1 MPARGVA
8 VPPRGPSD
16 AFSPMLG
23 APLTLMMAPPGA
35 VSVRPTSTPAPTP
48 APVADAA
55 AETPVAPSG
64 WGRKLMKVAGYTAMA
79 VSAATTLVGGI
90 AAHGNYEALQKAPS
104 LSLTLDTP
112 EAAPAPAR
120 IASSPAPAGKAT
132 PLSKVQVPADGVSVL
147 IPGKTLTKFAGEMR
161 AQPEVR
167 RLLDRSL
174 AEVRANLEKSVGS
187 LPGSQGQ
194 VLVDLQMPLPT
205 GDRAF
210 LHVGEVD
217 LPSMGLRQLHTEK
230 VPLAV
235 RYDVQPDAARLTFD
249 LEPVDGVAPVKP
261 DGLDGGVYVGAIR
274 VRVALPS
281 EGVPVKGQVS
291 LGLDM
296 DSQATNAEQAAVRAR
311 LEKAPAGSPQAKRLA
326 EDLRKLEWRAEGAQ
340 RLKVLGSASN
350 LDYGSYL
357 EKAFEDQRVALDA
370 RIHTGGQPLVDTVVH
385 LWLGQDVTKDGMADL
400 HLATDTD
407 YSMLD
412 RIQVE
417 AQRVESIGARPDGNL
432 EAHLHDQV
440 GGFFQ
445 VAAKDLVP
453 RLANVVRET
462 AARELSST
470 LKKNLPM
477 AQGFA
482 NGDLART
489 YGRAARLD
497 MDMPT
502 GMKDARL
509 DLTRVEA
516 VGQGDEASV
525 LVHYRTDEG
534 SRKMVPLRLP
544 DGMKLGQ
551 GDVAVRLGG
560 AELAQQ
566 VGDVSQGGTMHW
578 NKQLDGARQQAGL
591 RKLEF
596 GKDAQGRTVFP
607 KLVME
612 KGRLA
617 LNFDLVMEPDAPGFV
632 RPTIHR
638 GVMVPL
644 QVAAQDGKLILRPD
658 AEAVRFTGTKTE
670 TPFEAMDLLPTR
682 WIGNLVG
689 NIVADS
695 EGPAQLSA
703 ALREVGY
710 PVDLRGHGL
719 AVREVGFVSRG
730 NGMPDVVARMG
741 LTKDAPS
748 AVVRQF
754 SR

>member
-1 MPARGVA
+1 
-8 VPPRGPSD
+8 
-16 AFSPMLG
+16 MLG
-23 APLTLMMAPPGA
+23 APLGLMTAPPGA
-35 VSVRPTSTPAPTP
+35 LARKAAAPPAPAPAPT
-48 APVADAA
+48 AP
-55 AETPVAPSG
+55 AETEVPEAPGG
-64 WGRKLMKVAGYTAMA
+64 WGRKLLKATGYAAMA

-90 AAHGNYEALQKAPS
+90 AAQGNYEALQRSPS
-104 LSLTLDTP
+104 LSLTLDVP

-120 IASSPAPAGKAT
+120 FASTPAPAGKAT
-132 PLSKVQVPADGVSVL
+132 PLDRVQVPADGVSVL
-147 IPGKTLTKFAGEMR
+147 IPGRTLTKFAGEIQ

-174 AEVRANLEKSVGS
+174 DEVRATLQKSVGA

-194 VLVDLQMPLPT
+194 VLVDLEMPLPT

-235 RYDVQPDAARLTFD
+235 RYDVKPEAARLQFD
-249 LEPVDGVAPVKP
+249 LQPVEGVAPVKP
-261 DGLDGGVYVGAIR
+261 QGLEGGVYVGAVR
-274 VRVALPS
+274 VRVALPDG
-281 EGVPVKGQVS
+281 GVPVKGEVR
-291 LGLDM
+291 LDLDM
-296 DSQATNAEQAAVRAR
+296 DSRATVAEQAKVRAQ
-311 LEKAPAGSPQAKRLA
+311 LDQATPGSPQAKRLA
-326 EDLRKLEWRAEGAQ
+326 EDLRKLQWRAEGAQ

-385 LWLGQDVTKDGMADL
+385 LWLGQDVTRDGRADL

-407 YSMLD
+407 YATLD
-412 RIQVE
+412 RLQVE
-417 AQRVESIGARPDGNL
+417 AQRVESVGQRPDGRL
-432 EAHLHDQV
+432 EGHLHDQV
-440 GGFFQ
+440 GGFFG
-445 VAAKDLVP
+445 VAAQDLVP
-453 RLANVVRET
+453 RLATVVRET
-462 AARELSST
+462 AARELAST
-470 LKKNLPM
+470 LRKNLPV
-477 AQGFA
+477 AQQFA

-489 YGRAARLD
+489 YAKTSRME
-497 MDMPT
+497 MDMPA

-509 DLTRVEA
+509 DLARVET

-534 SRKMVPLRLP
+534 SRKTVPFRLP
-544 DGMKLGQ
+544 EGMKLGQ
-551 GDVAVRLGG
+551 GEVAVRLGG
-560 AELAQQ
+560 AELARQ

-578 NKQLDGARQQAGL
+578 NRLLDGARQQAGL
-591 RKLEF
+591 KRLDF

-607 KLVME
+607 RLVVE

-617 LNFDLVMEPDAPGFV
+617 LNFDLYMEPDAPGFV

-638 GVMVPL
+638 GVLVPL
-644 QVAAQDGKLILRPD
+644 TVAAQQGRLVLKPD
-658 AEAVRFTGTKTE
+658 AEAVRFTGTRTE

-695 EGPAQLSA
+695 EGPQKLGE
-703 ALREVGY
+703 ALRQVGY
-710 PVDLRGHGL
+710 PVDLSGHGL
-719 AVREVGFVSRG
+719 SVREVGFVPRG
-730 NGMPDVVARMG
+730 GGMPDVVARMG